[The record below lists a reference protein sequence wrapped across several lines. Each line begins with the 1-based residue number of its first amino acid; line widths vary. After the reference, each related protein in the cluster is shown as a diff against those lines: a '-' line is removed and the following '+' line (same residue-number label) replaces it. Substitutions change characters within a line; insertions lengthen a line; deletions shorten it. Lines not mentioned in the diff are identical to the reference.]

1 MSVRWGNYFFE
12 LGQCTRLIVALLT
25 MARKCN
31 QPRRPITNEWLIK
44 MWYTCTVELHLAV
57 KKIKS

>member
-1 MSVRWGNYFFE
+1 MSVGWGDYFLE
-12 LGQCTRLIVALLT
+12 LGQYTGLIVALLT

-31 QPRRPITNEWLIK
+31 LPRRPITNEWLIK
-44 MWYTCTVELHLAV
+44 MWYTCTAELYLAV